1 MKENAQ
7 PKRMFALLMNKWWH
21 RWTGE
26 TAPDENSSATDE
38 EATSAAG
45 DMATDEEATPAAGG
59 CVPNDEREQTAAL
72 LRQLVSQNAAIL
84 ERLNGLE
91 ARQEAVEKKI
101 AAGGETTVG
110 GRAAASVEIAKPATG
125 GETAKPAVKE
135 KAGSQ
140 ARYDERQQ
148 ALLRPVHDMAAFVKS
163 NYEFRHNVVR
173 DTYEYRRKTDDDG
186 PKGDGSDRSAVG
198 GAKTDGDGWQMVDKR
213 QLNTINCSVQ
223 DDGEIFCLS
232 SFVKQRVES
241 GLATDY
247 HPIRAYLDSVRG
259 AWDGQDHVGSLARRI
274 NGSGYCERMMRKWLR
289 AVVAQWLGCD
299 SEHANAVMLLLVSE
313 RQGLHKSTFLRAL
326 LPPEIGDYYTDD
338 FSLSAKGN
346 AYRKMVEYAL
356 VSIDEFD
363 KMPRRKMPELKS
375 MMQTLKPSFIG
386 AYKKSFNQLPRIASF
401 VGTSNERQLLTDRTG
416 SRRFLILEPDGV
428 IPVSGIDHRQLYA
441 QLIDEVERQH
451 LDHYFTKADEAEM
464 EQQNRRYYVE
474 NPVERLFLNH
484 YGVPAT
490 PGEGRLMECRELMQA
505 LARLSPKTMAGVTAN
520 QFGRY
525 MTRLSVPRGR
535 SHSGDGFIVCQ
546 LE

>member
-1 MKENAQ
+1 M
-7 PKRMFALLMNKWWH
+7 
-21 RWTGE
+21 TG
-26 TAPDENSSATDE
+26 AATVAKGCPTTYE
-38 EATSAAG
+38 VT
-45 DMATDEEATPAAGG
+45 TPAEGG
-59 CVPNDEREQTAAL
+59 CTRDDEREQTAAL

-91 ARQEAVEKKI
+91 TRQETVEQKI
-101 AAGGETTVG
+101 AAGGEV
-110 GRAAASVEIAKPATG
+110 AKPTAG
-125 GETAKPAVKE
+125 GEVAKPTARVKS
-135 KAGSQ
+135 GSQ

-173 DTYEYRRKTDDDG
+173 DTYEYRLKTEGND
-186 PKGDGSDRSAVG
+186 
-198 GAKTDGDGWQMVDKR
+198 WQMVDKR

-232 SFVKQRVES
+232 SYVKQRVES
-241 GLATDY
+241 GVATDY

-259 AWDGQDHVGSLARRI
+259 QWDGVTDHVGELARRI
-274 NGSGYCERMMRKWLR
+274 NGSGYCERMVRKWLR
-289 AVVAQWLGCD
+289 AVVVQWLGCD
-299 SEHANAVMLLLVSE
+299 SAHANAVMLLLVSE

-326 LPPEIGDYYTDD
+326 LPPEISDYYTDD

-401 VGTSNERQLLTDRTG
+401 VGTSNERQLLTDRSG
-416 SRRFLILEPDGV
+416 SRRFLILEPDGL
-428 IPVSGIDHRQLYA
+428 IPVDGISHVQLYA

-451 LDHYFTKADEAEM
+451 LPHYFTKDEEAEM
-464 EQQNRRYYVE
+464 ERQNRRYYVE
-474 NPVERLFLNH
+474 NPVERLFLAH
-484 YGVPAT
+484 FAVPEK
-490 PGEGRLMECRELMQA
+490 PGDGQLVEGRELMN
-505 LARLSPKTMAGVTAN
+505 RLKGYSAKTMEGVTPN

-525 MTRLSVPRGR
+525 MTRLAVPRGR
-535 SHSGDGFIVCQ
+535 SHSSDGFIVCQ
-546 LE
+546 RE